1 MGEGDAWLFH
11 TWLTQKEKTMN
22 LLEEYK
28 NLDGSYIVER
38 VDNPHVKRMVW
49 AFNNGYGIS
58 MAMTRMS
65 AIPEAAIIKIE
76 SLEPLKYGVTYNT
89 PITND
94 VVTVSCLSEAEQLFR
109 QVKRL

>member
-1 MGEGDAWLFH
+1 MSNTNWLFH
-11 TWLTQKEKTMN
+11 TWLIEKDKKMN

-28 NLDGSYIVER
+28 DLDGSYIVEK

-49 AFNNGYGIS
+49 AFNNGYGVS
-58 MAMTRMS
+58 MAMTQRS
-65 AIPEAAIIKIE
+65 AIPEAAIIRVS
-76 SLEPLKYGVTYNT
+76 SLTPLNYTVTYST

-94 VVTVSCLSEAEQLFR
+94 VVTVSCRSEAEQLFR

>member
-1 MGEGDAWLFH
+1 MGDGDSWLFH
-11 TWLTQKEKTMN
+11 TWLIEKDKKMN

-58 MAMTRMS
+58 MAVTRYS
-65 AIPEAAIIKIE
+65 AIPEAAVVKIE

-89 PITND
+89 SITSD
-94 VVTVSCLSEAEQLFR
+94 VVPVSCLAEAQELFR
-109 QVKRL
+109 RVKRL